1 MTSDLAKSF
10 MEIRSS
16 NINIMRISS
25 IKFDQIYFFNIG
37 IFMFLI

>member
-16 NINIMRISS
+16 NINIMGISS
-25 IKFDQIYFFNIG
+25 IKFDQIYFFNVG